1 MFYFP
6 LSSKL
11 GVDKRK
17 GKRYN
22 PNNLKKGDGSYAQ
35 QSCEQQHDD
44 GYDVHVP
51 HVHDDV
57 RAKT

>member
-1 MFYFP
+1 MLTRRDNGSIIQTVFE
-6 LSSKL
+6 
-11 GVDKRK
+11 
-17 GKRYN
+17 
-22 PNNLKKGDGSYAQ
+22 KGDGSYAQ
-35 QSCEQQHDD
+35 LPHQQHDD

>member
-1 MFYFP
+1 MQTIF
-6 LSSKL
+6 
-11 GVDKRK
+11 G
-17 GKRYN
+17 
-22 PNNLKKGDGSYAQ
+22 KGDGSYAQ
-35 QSCEQQHDD
+35 LPYCQPHDD